1 MKFEPTEQQL
11 QTSNP
16 KLQTHLKSALDFY
29 GQRLRVRVFGLCRHG
44 ERLLLVRHRAL
55 LHDGSFWEMP
65 GGGVEFGE
73 SLSEAVAREFW
84 EETGL
89 VVRVGEL
96 LFVSELLRPPLH
108 AVELFFEV
116 FPETFDAKLGHDP
129 ELEDS
134 TLQELAWLT
143 WEQIVTIP
151 AHEKQAALR
160 QADSLGA
167 LLNFRGHLVERG

>member
-1 MKFEPTEQQL
+1 M
-11 QTSNP
+11 
-16 KLQTHLKSALDFY
+16 KSALDFY

-44 ERLLLVRHRAL
+44 DRLLLVRHRAL
-55 LHDGSFWEMP
+55 LHEGSFWEMP

-73 SLSEAVAREFW
+73 SLAEAVAREFR

-116 FPETFDAKLGHDP
+116 FPETHDAKLGHDP

-143 WEQIVTIP
+143 WPEINAIP
-151 AHEKQAALR
+151 ANEKQAALR
-160 QADSLGA
+160 RAKNLTELFG
-167 LLNFRGHLVERG
+167 LRGHLTDADAGGQEPKTA

>member
-1 MKFEPTEQQL
+1 MT
-11 QTSNP
+11 
-16 KLQTHLKSALDFY
+16 SALDFY

-44 ERLLLVRHRAL
+44 DRLLLVRHRAL

-73 SLSEAVAREFW
+73 SLAEAVAREFR

-89 VVRVGEL
+89 VVRVGEFR
-96 LFVSELLRPPLH
+96 FVSELLRPPLH

-116 FPETFDAKLGHDP
+116 FPETHDAKLGHDP
-129 ELEDS
+129 ELADS

-143 WEQIVTIP
+143 WDEINAIAP
-151 AHEKQAALR
+151 KEKQAALNR
-160 QADSLGA
+160 ARSWDELWGLSG
-167 LLNFRGHLVERG
+167 LVG

>member
-1 MKFEPTEQQL
+1 MP
-11 QTSNP
+11 
-16 KLQTHLKSALDFY
+16 SALDFY

-44 ERLLLVRHRAL
+44 DRLLLVRHRAL
-55 LHDGSFWEMP
+55 LHDGSFWEAP

-73 SLSEAVAREFW
+73 SLAEAVAREFR

-96 LFVSELLRPPLH
+96 RFVSELLQPPLH

-116 FPETFDAKLGHDP
+116 FPETFDAVLGHDP

-143 WEQIVTIP
+143 WEQIAAIP
-151 AHEKQAALR
+151 PHEKQVALR
-160 QADSLGA
+160 RAKNLTE
-167 LLNFRGHLVERG
+167 LLELRGHLTETDGDANKNA

>member
-1 MKFEPTEQQL
+1 MA
-11 QTSNP
+11 
-16 KLQTHLKSALDFY
+16 SALDFY
-29 GQRLRVRVFGLCRHG
+29 GQRLRVRVFGLCRHDD
-44 ERLLLVRHRAL
+44 RLLLVRHRAL

-73 SLSEAVAREFW
+73 SLAEAVAREFR

-96 LFVSELLRPPLH
+96 RFVTELLRPPLH

-116 FPETFDAKLGHDP
+116 FPETHDAKLGHDP
-129 ELEDS
+129 ELEES

-143 WEQIVTIP
+143 WEQIAALP
-151 AHEKQAALR
+151 AHEKQLALR
-160 QADSLGA
+160 QADSLEA
-167 LLNFRGHLVERG
+167 LLNFRGHLVERS

>member
-1 MKFEPTEQQL
+1 MTAF
-11 QTSNP
+11 
-16 KLQTHLKSALDFY
+16 DFY
-29 GQRLRVRVFGLCRHG
+29 GQRLRVRVFGLCRHD

-55 LHDGSFWEMP
+55 LHDGSFWEIP

-73 SLSEAVAREFW
+73 SLAEAVAREFR

-96 LFVSELLRPPLH
+96 RFVAELLRPPLH

-116 FPETFDAKLGHDP
+116 FPETYEAVLGHDP
-129 ELEDS
+129 ELEES

-143 WEQIVTIP
+143 WDEINAIAP
-151 AHEKQAALR
+151 EEKQAIFHQAGSLAELLSLR
-160 QADSLGA
+160 GFLG
-167 LLNFRGHLVERG
+167 

>member
-1 MKFEPTEQQL
+1 
-11 QTSNP
+11 
-16 KLQTHLKSALDFY
+16 LKSALDFY

-44 ERLLLVRHRAL
+44 DRLLLVRHRAL
-55 LHDGSFWEMP
+55 LHAGSFWELP

-73 SLSEAVAREFW
+73 TLAEAVAREFR

-89 VVRVGEL
+89 TVRVGEL

-116 FPETFDAKLGHDP
+116 FPETHDAKLGHDP

-143 WEQIVTIP
+143 WDEINAIAP
-151 AHEKQAALR
+151 EEKQAVFHRVGSLAGLWALR
-160 QADSLGA
+160 GFLG
-167 LLNFRGHLVERG
+167 